1 MEPPDRGGR
10 YIGNVND
17 GKPGY
22 YCFSKVGLYSPNAWV
37 HNELRLKI
45 MVALDSLESA
55 NFMYLCEITGA
66 TRGNLS
72 IQIKT
77 LQEAGYLQ
85 MDKSG
90 SGPAARSVCRITRK
104 GMEALRAYEQGLR
117 RLFAEGVPTQKDT
130 PPNTA
135 VG

>member
-1 MEPPDRGGR
+1 MAFKFPVINP
-10 YIGNVND
+10 
-17 GKPGY
+17 
-22 YCFSKVGLYSPNAWV
+22 LL

-77 LQEAGYLQ
+77 LQEAGYIQ

-90 SGPAARSVCRITRK
+90 SGPAARSVCSITQK

-117 RLFAEGVPTQKDT
+117 RLFREKVPDLDSQRKI
-130 PPNTA
+130 
-135 VG
+135 G